1 MKISYFHVYNN
12 YNVNTYNIS
21 DKKLEIF
28 RLDTDVHYIPSELIL
43 ILHEQGQGNDEQ
55 KNNYYELFYFF
66 NRSNHG
72 KIKIQTDKNLKNY
85 LDIDSFLKSL
95 SYILDKNIL

>member
-1 MKISYFHVYNN
+1 MMNK
-12 YNVNTYNIS
+12 
-21 DKKLEIF
+21 
-28 RLDTDVHYIPSELIL
+28 
-43 ILHEQGQGNDEQ
+43 

-66 NRSNHG
+66 NRSNHE

-95 SYILDKNIL
+95 SNILDKNILEHIVDIKEINFEEYNKR

>member
-1 MKISYFHVYNN
+1 MNKGMETIN
-12 YNVNTYNIS
+12 
-21 DKKLEIF
+21 K
-28 RLDTDVHYIPSELIL
+28 
-43 ILHEQGQGNDEQ
+43 

-95 SYILDKNIL
+95 SDILDKNILEHIVDIKEINLKNIIKGDKYENNIL

>member
-1 MKISYFHVYNN
+1 MNKGGKMMN
-12 YNVNTYNIS
+12 
-21 DKKLEIF
+21 K
-28 RLDTDVHYIPSELIL
+28 
-43 ILHEQGQGNDEQ
+43 

-66 NRSNHG
+66 NRSNYG

-95 SYILDKNIL
+95 SDILDKNILEHIVDIKEINFEEYNKR